1 MMTES
6 NRGPL
11 MSSLNLLI
19 VAAFAASTFV
29 LTMVAPRRSRR
40 LVRLRAA
47 QERWAETLDRR

>member
-1 MMTES
+1 
-6 NRGPL
+6 